1 MLRGLYTAVSAMQ
14 TTEKKLDVVSNNI
27 ANVNTTGFKKDTLIS
42 ESFPE
47 VLIKKMNGQLQPEP
61 YLRNISVEAER
72 DGEALQVSTESGYF
86 IAEGTHGKSYSSFTT
101 FAADEEGYLRTFT
114 RDIQGR
120 IDTSQGNYI
129 LDANGNRV
137 QVEDNNIEVNQQG
150 QLIANG
156 QVVANLLSRPGFN
169 TIGTMNNG
177 LRLEKMQTYFT
188 QGGFEETN
196 NPLDLAIEGDGF
208 FRVNTPRGDMYT
220 RNGNFSL
227 NANGEIVTKE
237 GYYLMGQFGSIL
249 LDEEF
254 EITDF
259 RIAEDGA
266 VILNNEVIDQIDMVN
281 ITNVNILRK
290 YGEGLYQ
297 IEEGMEPEVETFE
310 GKILQGFLEGSN
322 VNSIQEMVDMIT
334 VLRVYESNQKVVQ
347 AYDEILQKA
356 VNDIGRI

>member
-14 TTEKKLDVVSNNI
+14 TTQKKLDVASNNI
-27 ANVNTTGFKKDTLIS
+27 ANVNTTGFKKDVVVT

-47 VLIKKMNGQLQPEP
+47 VLIQKMNGQLPTEP
-61 YLRNISVEAER
+61 YSRNISVEVER
-72 DGEALQVSTESGYF
+72 DGEALQLSTESGYF

-101 FAADEEGYLRTFT
+101 FAVDEEGYLRTFT
-114 RDIQGR
+114 RDTQGK

-129 LDANGNRV
+129 LDAGGNRV
-137 QVEDNNIEVNQQG
+137 QVENNNIEVNQQG
-150 QLIANG
+150 QLVSNG
-156 QVVANLLSRPGFN
+156 QAVANLLSRPGFN
-169 TIGTMNNG
+169 TIGTINSG

-188 QGGFEETN
+188 QGGFEETS

-208 FRVNTPRGDMYT
+208 FRVSTPRGDMYT

-237 GYYLMGQFGSIL
+237 GYYLMGQYGSIL
-249 LDEEF
+249 LEDEF
-254 EITDF
+254 DITDF

-266 VILNNEVIDQIDMVN
+266 VILNNEFIDQIDMVN

-290 YGEGLYQ
+290 YGEGFYQ
-297 IEEGMEPEVETFE
+297 IEEGMEAEVDGFQ
-310 GKILQGFLEGSN
+310 GKIHQGFLEASN
-322 VNSIQEMVDMIT
+322 TNPIQEMVEMIT
-334 VLRVYESNQKVVQ
+334 VLRNYESNQKVVQ

-356 VNDIGRI
+356 VNDVGRI